1 MQQHPFIFS
10 NEPKYRIGRHVAFWG
25 FWWLFQGF
33 LYAFTPSLF
42 NISYW
47 ARIPSS
53 MIDSLLFLVAHIFL
67 AYSLMYFVVPKYI
80 LKHKYLAASVWVLV
94 LFLLTAILSSLIALY
109 VLEELRVMLL
119 PDRFKLSYRNYRVS
133 FFMGLLGGLRGGIT
147 IGGLAAAIKLMKH
160 WYIKEQRNLQLQK
173 ENVESQLQ
181 LLKAQVHPH
190 FLFNT
195 LNNIYAHTQNTSPM
209 AAKLVMGL
217 SDMLRFMLYEGSQPY
232 VPLGRD
238 LQMIAEYIELEKI
251 RYDNHLDVNLDIP
264 THDGQC
270 MIAPLLLLPLVE
282 NCFKHGTSNMLEQ
295 PWLSF
300 QVHLQENVMHMKLVN
315 GKPQEAPKN
324 NNKRGIGISNVRKR
338 LELLYP
344 GKHELTILDD
354 TDVFIVNLT
363 IELERNPSFSKKQS
377 TNFALT
383 HE

>member
-1 MQQHPFIFS
+1 
-10 NEPKYRIGRHVAFWG
+10 
-25 FWWLFQGF
+25 
-33 LYAFTPSLF
+33 
-42 NISYW
+42 
-47 ARIPSS
+47 
-53 MIDSLLFLVAHIFL
+53 
-67 AYSLMYFVVPKYI
+67 
-80 LKHKYLAASVWVLV
+80 
-94 LFLLTAILSSLIALY
+94 
-109 VLEELRVMLL
+109 
-119 PDRFKLSYRNYRVS
+119 
-133 FFMGLLGGLRGGIT
+133 
-147 IGGLAAAIKLMKH
+147 
-160 WYIKEQRNLQLQK
+160 
-173 ENVESQLQ
+173 
-181 LLKAQVHPH
+181 
-190 FLFNT
+190 
-195 LNNIYAHTQNTSPM
+195 
-209 AAKLVMGL
+209 
-217 SDMLRFMLYEGSQPY
+217 
-232 VPLGRD
+232 
-238 LQMIAEYIELEKI
+238 MIAEYIELEKI